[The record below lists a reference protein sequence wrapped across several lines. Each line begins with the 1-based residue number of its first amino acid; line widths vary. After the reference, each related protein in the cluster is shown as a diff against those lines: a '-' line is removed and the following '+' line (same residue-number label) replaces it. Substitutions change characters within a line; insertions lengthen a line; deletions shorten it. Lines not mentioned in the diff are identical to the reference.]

1 MVVVDVVVGSNR
13 PAETA
18 AEADAAA
25 AVRRSLE
32 EPGRT
37 RRSQEEPGGASR
49 GKGRSL
55 EEQEAPGSQARG
67 SHEEAGAS

>member
-49 GKGRSL
+49 GNG
-55 EEQEAPGSQARG
+55 EPWGPW
-67 SHEEAGAS
+67 GAL